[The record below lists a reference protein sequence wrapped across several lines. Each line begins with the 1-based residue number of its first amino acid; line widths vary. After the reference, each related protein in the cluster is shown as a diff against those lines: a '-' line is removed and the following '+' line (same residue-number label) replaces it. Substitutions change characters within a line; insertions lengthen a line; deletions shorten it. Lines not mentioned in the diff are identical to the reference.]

1 MPHVNVSDI
10 DVHWKLQSERCGISN
25 GSLGKYFTKI
35 GNMTKES
42 LVQDAECIMKQA
54 GIHRYKLPASPT
66 NDTSVSFWKG
76 GGTPEIRYRQETE
89 EEVLRKLFTPTTAR
103 LVMKKYQQDY
113 DMLQL
118 PEPEWIS
125 QATVEWFDSLDHH
138 ACRVEKQ

>member
-66 NDTSVSFWKG
+66 NDT
-76 GGTPEIRYRQETE
+76 
-89 EEVLRKLFTPTTAR
+89 AR

-125 QATVEWFDSLDHH
+125 QATGEWFDRLDHH
-138 ACRVEKQ
+138 ACRVE

>member
-25 GSLGKYFTKI
+25 GSLGKYFTII
-35 GNMTKES
+35 GKMTES
-42 LVQDAECIMKQA
+42 LAQHAECIMKQA
-54 GIHRYKLPASPT
+54 GIHRFNLPASPT

>member
-1 MPHVNVSDI
+1 MPHVNVSYI
-10 DVHWKLQSERCGISN
+10 DVHWKLQSERCGIGN
-25 GSLGKYFTKI
+25 GSLGKYFTII
-35 GNMTKES
+35 GKMTES
-42 LVQDAECIMKQA
+42 LAQHAECIMKQA
-54 GIHRYKLPASPT
+54 GIDRFNLPASPT
-66 NDTSVSFWKG
+66 NDTSVSFRKG

-89 EEVLRKLFTPTTAR
+89 EEVLRQLFTPTTAR

-138 ACRVEKQ
+138 ACRVE

>member
-1 MPHVNVSDI
+1 
-10 DVHWKLQSERCGISN
+10 
-25 GSLGKYFTKI
+25 
-35 GNMTKES
+35 
-42 LVQDAECIMKQA
+42 MKQA
-54 GIHRYKLPASPT
+54 GIHRFNLPASPT